1 MSGSKKRASAA
12 EASGAVPSDEQRK
25 ALGKL
30 MHEAFVELR
39 HLEGEQA
46 QDLANAFH
54 NLPLEMYGWGNWS
67 AESMRARLQHY
78 QARHKSVLG
87 FDYVAEFDE
96 IFNV

>member
-1 MSGSKKRASAA
+1 MTKKSKDL
-12 EASGAVPSDEQRK
+12 PTDEQRK
-25 ALGKL
+25 ALNKL

-46 QDLANAFH
+46 QDLASAFH
-54 NLPLEMYGWGNWS
+54 NLPLEMYGYGSWS
-67 AESMRARLQHY
+67 AESMRSRLQHY
-78 QARHKSVLG
+78 QAKHKAVLG

>member
-1 MSGSKKRASAA
+1 MSGSKKRASGAA
-12 EASGAVPSDEQRK
+12 ASGEQRK

-46 QDLANAFH
+46 QDLAHAFH

-67 AESMRARLQHY
+67 AESMRSRLQHY
-78 QARHKSVLG
+78 QAKHKSVLG